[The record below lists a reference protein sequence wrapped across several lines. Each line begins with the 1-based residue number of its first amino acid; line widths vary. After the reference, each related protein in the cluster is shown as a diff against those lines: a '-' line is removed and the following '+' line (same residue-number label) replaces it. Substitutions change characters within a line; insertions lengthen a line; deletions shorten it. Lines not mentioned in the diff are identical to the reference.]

1 MVKMENEIITKDNIG
16 RSKIRVWGDSSS
28 RIQERLF
35 KLGCSWVYGGENV
48 RYLGAEYFFI
58 DECKNITYGEVEV
71 IYDEDDEEEYEDDD
85 EFSDSSYK
93 EITLKQLTEI
103 PLKIKIINGVEYC

>member
-1 MVKMENEIITKDNIG
+1 MENEIITKDNIG

-35 KLGCSWVYGGENV
+35 KLGCSWVEGGQDIQ
-48 RYLGAEYFFI
+48 YLGAEYFFI

-71 IYDEDDEEEYEDDD
+71 IYDEDDD